1 MTDEKREPAP
11 PENKNGGFTDFGPD
25 ELRWLADVVE
35 QFEQLYITTAR
46 MADLDT
52 VQPTWPVAI
61 RFGGL
66 PVRVVCGE
74 NCWVLRVG
82 GDDD

>member
-1 MTDEKREPAP
+1 MTDD
-11 PENKNGGFTDFGPD
+11 NFVDFGPD

-35 QFEQLYITTAR
+35 QFEKLYIATSR
-46 MADLDT
+46 MADHDT
-52 VQPTWPVAI
+52 VQPTWEVKVPFAE
-61 RFGGL
+61 L

-82 GDDD
+82 GR

>member
-1 MTDEKREPAP
+1 MTDDLRTLTKHP
-11 PENKNGGFTDFGPD
+11 FTDFGPD

-46 MADLDT
+46 MADDDT